1 MDAVNPNAPGVVI
14 RVWGGGGRAANEKGD
29 LYGTSPQRIIRFGL
43 VTIAADRVPDALEAG
58 WRLRAE
64 QGDDP
69 DFARIERTE
78 AEREAR

>member
-1 MDAVNPNAPGVVI
+1 MAPSGEIVAV
-14 RVWGGGGRAANEKGD
+14 WTGGGRVVNEKGD

-43 VTIAADRVPDALEAG
+43 VSIDAERAPEAVAAG
-58 WRLRAE
+58 WRMRAE
-64 QGDDP
+64 QGEDL